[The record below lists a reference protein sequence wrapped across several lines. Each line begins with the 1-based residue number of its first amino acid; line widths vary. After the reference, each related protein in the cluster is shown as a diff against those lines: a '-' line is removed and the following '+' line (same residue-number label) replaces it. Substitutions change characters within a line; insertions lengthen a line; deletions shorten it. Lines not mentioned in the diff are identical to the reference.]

1 MMRNTYLNGLQGKNN
16 NEIKTERSFYG
27 SSKKVNWTDNNTG
40 KREALVSTTF
50 HVDLYFQKDIKQV
63 ISHKKLRPSKSIIK
77 GRSNSV
83 DVRRSNLM
91 NNQQLNNNN
100 NQNYNNNQGF
110 KQMNNINDL
119 SSDDKK
125 PLGSKVNNYIQ
136 GKNNPNLP
144 TRSFSL
150 EPKGDN
156 SKGLINFQP
165 DKNVSGNIQIITPNV
180 NSIINNNYNN
190 IYIQSPTDMDFKKLN
205 NIYSP
210 DDQMNIKSN
219 MLMNNNPNTL
229 INRVASAGRKENPPY
244 PMNNTNLMNYNLKSN
259 SISNNNIKE
268 DSDKI
273 IQNSLDNSYDPKQ
286 IKVIDYSN
294 SNYMSQPRTS
304 IFTIK

>member
-1 MMRNTYLNGLQGKNN
+1 
-16 NEIKTERSFYG
+16 
-27 SSKKVNWTDNNTG
+27 
-40 KREALVSTTF
+40 
-50 HVDLYFQKDIKQV
+50 
-63 ISHKKLRPSKSIIK
+63 
-77 GRSNSV
+77 
-83 DVRRSNLM
+83 M

-219 MLMNNNPNTL
+219 MLMNNNKHW
-229 INRVASAGRKENPPY
+229 R
-244 PMNNTNLMNYNLKSN
+244 
-259 SISNNNIKE
+259 
-268 DSDKI
+268 
-273 IQNSLDNSYDPKQ
+273 
-286 IKVIDYSN
+286 
-294 SNYMSQPRTS
+294 
-304 IFTIK
+304 